1 MSSILKIGASVL
13 KLSAN
18 YILESYSS
26 QKKISKN
33 DVNKIGEAAPVDI
46 KHEEEQLSPEEHSK
60 HQQVCPFLVLNT
72 VSQAAIFRC

>member
-1 MSSILKIGASVL
+1 MSSLLRIGASVL

-18 YILESYSS
+18 YILESSSS

-46 KHEEEQLSPEEHSK
+46 KQEDSLNPEELLK
-60 HQQVCPFLVLNT
+60 QQQVCLF
-72 VSQAAIFRC
+72 